1 MAKVNINDKEYETDE
16 MSEEAKR
23 QLVSLQFAANEV
35 KRLQS
40 QLAVTQTAQSAYTK
54 ALVDILEDSE

>member
-1 MAKVNINDKEYETDE
+1 MAKVNINDKEYDTDN
-16 MSEEAKR
+16 MNDEAKR

-40 QLAVTQTAQSAYTK
+40 LLAITQTAQSAYTK
-54 ALVDILEDSE
+54 ALVDILEES